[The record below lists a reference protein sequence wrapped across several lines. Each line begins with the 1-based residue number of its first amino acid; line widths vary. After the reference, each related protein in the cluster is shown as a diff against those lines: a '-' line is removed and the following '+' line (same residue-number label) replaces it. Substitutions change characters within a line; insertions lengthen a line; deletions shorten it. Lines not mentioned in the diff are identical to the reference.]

1 MANGSKSKFMDTGYG
16 FLFCNLIVLFLLFVV
31 SQFTCGKEE
40 IPPAAEQSVKPPAEP
55 QPSTSTAAESAEES
69 SAPKN
74 LEPPPPPKNVAEAL
88 QQRLEKYQHA
98 TNQAKQEG
106 NSSKA
111 RRMGR
116 IVKVSCRL
124 HVGSAHRE

>member
-1 MANGSKSKFMDTGYG
+1 MFFIFNPT
-16 FLFCNLIVLFLLFVV
+16 VFVV
-31 SQFTCGKEE
+31 YFCKGDT
-40 IPPAAEQSVKPPAEP
+40 PPASQQPFNPPAEP
-55 QPSTSTAAESAEES
+55 QPSTSTAAESGGES

-74 LEPPPPPKNVAEAL
+74 LEPPPPPKDVSEAL

-116 IVKVSCRL
+116 IVKVSCSL
-124 HVGSAHRE
+124 GSTLLFPSGWLPQNQTTVYLLLLFIL

>member
-1 MANGSKSKFMDTGYG
+1 M
-16 FLFCNLIVLFLLFVV
+16 FLLFFCCHKGETLPV
-31 SQFTCGKEE
+31 SQ
-40 IPPAAEQSVKPPAEP
+40 QSVPPTDV
-55 QPSTSTAAESAEES
+55 QPSTSAAAESGGQS

-74 LEPPPPPKNVAEAL
+74 LEPPPPPKDVAEAL

-98 TNQAKQEG
+98 TDQAKQEG

-116 IVKVSCRL
+116 IVKVSILCK
-124 HVGSAHRE
+124 

>member
-1 MANGSKSKFMDTGYG
+1 MIRYYKLWFSTFNPT
-16 FLFCNLIVLFLLFVV
+16 VLFLFVV
-31 SQFTCGKEE
+31 SQFTHCKGET
-40 IPPAAEQSVKPPAEP
+40 PPVSRQSINPPGEP
-55 QPSTSTAAESAEES
+55 QPSTSAAAESGGES

-74 LEPPPPPKNVAEAL
+74 LEPPPPPKDIAEAL

-116 IVKVSCRL
+116 IVKVS
-124 HVGSAHRE
+124 

>member
-1 MANGSKSKFMDTGYG
+1 M
-16 FLFCNLIVLFLLFVV
+16 
-31 SQFTCGKEE
+31 
-40 IPPAAEQSVKPPAEP
+40 PPASRQSVNPPAEP
-55 QPSTSTAAESAEES
+55 QPSTSAAAESGGES

-74 LEPPPPPKNVAEAL
+74 LEPPPPPKDVAEAL

-116 IVKVSCRL
+116 IVKVSCSLGSTCYLKTKLQFIFFCCLFCKL
-124 HVGSAHRE
+124 HWPLLKVLNQNVIVKNI